1 MERTGGP
8 WVPRAPRPKKTS
20 YHPQTS
26 HKPAT
31 RGSGSLSPRPRSLQ
45 SPSATL
51 RCETLHFFHFAEE
64 ETGLSRLDKL
74 CLIPAGL
81 ERAQLLRQDAHTHG
95 RPMVIPSTAWRMRS
109 AAKVKC
115 QPETSDLDREQTGL
129 PRGRCQLQP
138 PQPLHLPASPREESP
153 FI

>member
-1 MERTGGP
+1 MDLGSQELPVQERLPTILRLHTSLLL
-8 WVPRAPRPKKTS
+8 RA
-20 YHPQTS
+20 
-26 HKPAT
+26 
-31 RGSGSLSPRPRSLQ
+31 
-45 SPSATL
+45 L

-81 ERAQLLRQDAHTHG
+81 ERAQLPRQDMHTHG
-95 RPMVIPSTAWRMRS
+95 RTPTDGRMVIPSTAWRMRS